1 MQSAV
6 HVMILVLAGGQTS
19 HVVFS
24 PGAALRDKIQ
34 SCRPRFAGVYQF
46 ISLGQNGVLDL
57 KIMVALPVPVALLV
71 AAG

>member
-6 HVMILVLAGGQTS
+6 HVMILELADGQSS

-57 KIMVALPVPVALLV
+57 IMVALPVPVALLV